1 MKLKGQTAIVTGAAS
16 GIGKAIALA
25 LGREGAKIAVNDINL
40 QGAKTV
46 AGEINKFKHTQAIAI
61 SGDVTKIPAARKM
74 VNDSLDEYGQIDI
87 LVCNAGGN
95 PLGFKGRGPY
105 EKTSFEGLAK
115 LIDLNLKSVLI
126 CTRAVAPHMI
136 SRGKGKIIS
145 IASMC
150 GMIGCK
156 GSTAYSAAK
165 AGVIGLT
172 MSLAKELGE
181 YGINV
186 NCISPGSILS
196 PPNLANPSRQE
207 LMKRDSWLHRLEQPE
222 VIAHAV
228 MFLVSGKGDF
238 ITGQN
243 LAVDGGR
250 SLGW

>member
-16 GIGKAIALA
+16 GIGRAIAHA
-25 LGREGAKIAVNDINL
+25 LGREEIKNCK
-40 QGAKTV
+40 QGEAT
-46 AGEINKFKHTQAIAI
+46 AI
-61 SGDVTKIPAARKM
+61 SADVTKITAVKKM
-74 VNDSLDEYGQIDI
+74 VADSLNKYGEIDI

-95 PLGFKGRGPY
+95 PPGFKGRGAF
-105 EKTSFEGLAK
+105 EKTSFEGLSK
-115 LIDLNLKSVLI
+115 LIDLNLTSVLI
-126 CTRAVAPHMI
+126 CTRAVAPYMI
-136 SRGKGKIIS
+136 ARGKGKIVS

-172 MSLAKELGE
+172 ISLAKELGG

-196 PPNLANPSRQE
+196 PPNIANPSRQE
-207 LMKRDSWLHRLEQPE
+207 LMKRDSWLHRLEQPQ
-222 VIAHAV
+222 VIADAI

-250 SLGW
+250 CLGW